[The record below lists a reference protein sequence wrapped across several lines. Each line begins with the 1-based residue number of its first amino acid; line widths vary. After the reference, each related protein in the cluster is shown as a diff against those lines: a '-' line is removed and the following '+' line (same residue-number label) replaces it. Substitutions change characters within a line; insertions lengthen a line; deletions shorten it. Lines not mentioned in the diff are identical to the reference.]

1 VIVVVDSGNR
11 RHFAADIAAMH
22 RQRKAVFVDR
32 AGWKV
37 PVVADLEIDRYDLLE
52 DTRYLLAKEE
62 PYGPLLASARLLTTT
77 GPHLMQ
83 DLYSPSHRAALPSGP
98 TVWEVSRFCT
108 SPGIGGRTK
117 RLALLWEIICGVM
130 ETTLAHGVDQV
141 IFAANRALLP
151 LALECG
157 WEARTVGPTLRD
169 GNDEVTAVVAA
180 VTPEGLRNVR
190 DRHGVPDP
198 VIRPFDAT
206 DRATDCPPARPQ
218 LAPPEHAS
226 AP

>member
-1 VIVVVDSGNR
+1 MIVVVDSGNR
-11 RHFAADIAAMH
+11 GHFAADISAMH

-52 DTRYLLAKEE
+52 DTRYLLAKDE
-62 PYGPLLASARLLTTT
+62 PHGPLLASARLLTTT

-83 DLYSPSHRAALPSGP
+83 ELYPASHRAALPSGP

-108 SPGIGGRTK
+108 APGIGSRTR
-117 RLALLWEIICGVM
+117 RLTLLWEIICGVM
-130 ETTLAHGVDQV
+130 ETTLAQGVDQV

-157 WEARTVGPTLRD
+157 WKARTVGPTLTD
-169 GNDEVTAVVAA
+169 GNDEVTAVVVA
-180 VTPEGLRNVR
+180 VTPEGLGNVR
-190 DRHGVPDP
+190 DRHGVHP
-198 VIRPFDAT
+198 RPG
-206 DRATDCPPARPQ
+206 PPQHAG
-218 LAPPEHAS
+218 AP
-226 AP
+226 